1 MANSLEPLRMI
12 HVPDHE
18 ENFLAMA
25 SNSFFEYFVLLIN
38 GAPASATIGKID
50 ISLSVDYIP
59 KQNTLG
65 LVPVEYPL
73 PGIRT

>member
-18 ENFLAMA
+18 ESFLATG
-25 SNSFFEYFVLLIN
+25 NTSFFEYFVVFIT
-38 GAPASATIGKID
+38 GAPLSATIGKID

-59 KQNTLG
+59 K
-65 LVPVEYPL
+65 
-73 PGIRT
+73 